1 MDIDILVFCSFRY
14 ALGRS
19 TYIVK
24 DVVNTIKQAYD
35 EDLLSNNTINCI
47 LREINPD
54 AIYGMDMDNELWQ
67 ELRSHIEESEY
78 LLRGI
83 RDDE

>member
-14 ALGRS
+14 ALGRR

-24 DVVNTIKQAYD
+24 DVVNAIKQAYD
-35 EDLLSNNTINCI
+35 EDLLSDNTINCI

-54 AIYGMDMDNELWQ
+54 KVYGMDIDNELWQ
-67 ELRSHIEESEY
+67 ELRNHIEESEY